1 MTSKNDEI
9 GRVAIVLPDLRGGGV
24 ERVRL
29 ILANEFL
36 DLGFSVDLVLARV
49 AGELLGDVP
58 DRCRVIDLAAPRFRS
73 VWPALHK
80 YLRRERPRGVLA
92 AMWPLTGIA
101 CFAARTS
108 RVPFKLVVSEH
119 NDFRMAP
126 AITQAERHVLKL
138 LGRWIY
144 EPAAAVVA
152 VSRGVEESLHQCA
165 GLNHNKTRVIYS
177 PFRQPIGGQFLSDDA
192 PLLDWWNGASAR
204 LLTVGTLKA
213 QKAHDVLLCALS
225 KLRSH
230 CDARLII
237 LGDGPLRP
245 ETEELIVKLRLEDR
259 VRMPGFRLDPF
270 PFMTLADLFVL
281 SSAWEGFGNVL
292 IEAMACGTP
301 VVSTDCPSGPREALA
316 DGVYGTLVPPNDPGK
331 LAQAIAEA
339 LRRPA
344 DAERLKFRS
353 RQFSP
358 RSAAQS
364 YLEAMFGPGN
374 SEQPS

>member
-1 MTSKNDEI
+1 MTVKL
-9 GRVAIVLPDLRGGGV
+9 AILLPDLRGGGV

-29 ILANEFL
+29 ILASEFL
-36 DLGFSVDLVLARV
+36 DLGFDVDLVLARV

-58 DRCRVIDLAAPRFRS
+58 DPCRVIDLAAPRSRS
-73 VWPALHK
+73 IWPALHN

-138 LGRWIY
+138 FGRWIY

-165 GLNHNKTRVIYS
+165 GLNHDKTRVIYN
-177 PFRQPIGGQFLSDDA
+177 PFRQRSGGQFLSDDA
-192 PLLDWWNGASAR
+192 PLLDWWNGGSAR
-204 LLTVGTLKA
+204 LLTVGTLKT
-213 QKAHDVLLCALS
+213 QKAHNILLRAIA
-225 KLRSH
+225 KLCSD

-237 LGDGPLRP
+237 LGDGPLRS
-245 ETEELIVKLRLEDR
+245 ETEELVVKLQLEDR

-270 PFMTLADLFVL
+270 PFMTCADLFVL
-281 SSAWEGFGNVL
+281 SSAWEGFGTVL

-331 LAQAIAEA
+331 LAQGIEEA
-339 LRRPA
+339 LSKPA
-344 DAERLKFRS
+344 DAEQLKFRAQ
-353 RQFSP
+353 QFSP

-364 YLEAMFGPGN
+364 YLEAMFGSKN
-374 SEQPS
+374 SKQPS